1 MSYSIKLFNS
11 SGFSKENIPDSPEL
25 LNSLEYLE
33 IPSLNLIQDR
43 FLSEISLRV
52 EYENIKNCDY
62 AQVGST
68 YYFITNIIST
78 SKDICKIFLT
88 MDCLTTSGGIIN
100 LEFLDG
106 ITERHH
112 TGQEEK
118 FGKYTEDDPLLSCT
132 EPLQIVGY
140 TEFIPDSHGN
150 TYIES
155 TVDLKK
161 MGEQTE
167 STTYEDPSTGLQ
179 VTVPSTAPIPHPTKY
194 GIIKPSDP
202 QSQKIEFPLISG
214 KCTYVS
220 GSQPFEGEI
229 MENEYIKKGIK
240 RCRDLGIESSI
251 LNQYTVPQIFVG
263 GLEGSTENPDIISLY
278 GIFRNSGIEPNSE
291 YNFIYNEN
299 VKNLR
304 ILYGLSNQYEILCPN
319 GNSGLYKPEDIYNEE
334 KEETIYPHIWFFSD
348 VRSDGCPFYR
358 FKYLNKSGVEDGKN
372 CETLLNGCIKGSG
385 WTSVPLTFT
394 QKSGNRL
401 DLYNFNSELNSF
413 NVEKAQQNIA
423 NDIGLFS
430 SGFNLV
436 TSPLSFG
443 SGQQTGDSQ
452 SDAGNLAGNLGGIGG
467 AIGNFAQNITNS
479 QFIPYLQENK
489 LHKMYTNF
497 GFSQNVI
504 VPQIMF
510 PFQTDTLRDILKN
523 GFVTFRY
530 RPSDND
536 LQKQDKLLTMFG
548 YRHTDIFKKEY
559 LTNRT
564 KFNYIKCFNL
574 SISSSIPQWLKE
586 GCLQQI
592 EGGVRVWHVLP
603 SEEHYND
610 NPVKIEQGGN

>member
-1 MSYSIKLFNS
+1 MNYTIKLFNS

-62 AQVGST
+62 CQVGNT

-106 ITERHH
+106 VTERHH

-132 EPLQIVGY
+132 EPLQISGY
-140 TEFIPDSHGN
+140 TEFIPPTNGSM
-150 TYIES
+150 TFIES

-167 STTYEDPSTGLQ
+167 STTYEDPNTGLQ
-179 VTVPSTAPIPHPTKY
+179 VTVPSTVPVPHPTTY
-194 GIIKPSDP
+194 GIKKPDDELSFTLT
-202 QSQKIEFPLISG
+202 FPVISG
-214 KCTYVS
+214 KCTYLA
-220 GSQPFEGEI
+220 GIQEYDEI
-229 MENEYIKKGIK
+229 NENENVKKGIK

-251 LNQYTVPQIFVG
+251 LSQYTVPPIFIG
-263 GLEGSTENPDIISLY
+263 DSFTTPENTDLIFLDGAFRDSGINPD
-278 GIFRNSGIEPNSE
+278 NN

-304 ILYGLSNQYEILCPN
+304 VLYGLSNQYEILCPN

-348 VRSDGCPFYR
+348 VRADGAPFYR
-358 FKYLNKSGVEDGKN
+358 FKYLNKSGVEGGKN
-372 CETLLNGCIKGSG
+372 CETLLNGCIKGSN
-385 WTSVPLTFT
+385 WTSVPLIFT
-394 QKSGNRL
+394 QKSGNKL
-401 DLYNFNSELNSF
+401 DMYNFNSELNNF

-430 SGFNLV
+430 SGFNLI

-443 SGQQTGDSQ
+443 GSQQSGKGQG
-452 SDAGNLAGNLGGIGG
+452 DAGNLAGNLGGIGG
-467 AIGNFAQNITNS
+467 TIGGFAQNIVNS

-489 LHKMYTNF
+489 LHKMYMNF

-586 GCLQQI
+586 GCLAQI
-592 EGGVRVWHVLP
+592 EGGVRIWHVLP

-610 NPVKIEQGGN
+610 NPVKIEGGN